1 MGINTLYGKKCYLF
15 SSLLNYEQGK
25 LELPPKDDRIYFGC
39 SLGIHGLIILANGV
53 VQACRRIPSVVGKV
67 PEQKLIDIFIKSP
80 EINEFRKVENL
91 QKCSKCE
98 LLQVCRG
105 CPAVSYGVYG
115 DWTVPDPQCWK

>member
-1 MGINTLYGKKCYLF
+1 MGWSVIGADEMARMRTYK
-15 SSLLNYEQGK
+15 
-25 LELPPKDDRIYFGC
+25 
-39 SLGIHGLIILANGV
+39 ANGV

-105 CPAVSYGVYG
+105 FPAVSYGVYG